1 VTAVSVPAGLRRAPV
16 AIPRRIIA
24 LGTAATA
31 VVLYVALAG
40 TATQPHDQ
48 NQPLFLAL
56 NETRDWVR
64 DNRNNAV
71 FTLLFAGPR
80 AAIDALVVNL
90 TEVFRLVGWTGI
102 AAVAGV
108 LGYVSGGWRL
118 AALGA
123 VGFLAIGALGL
134 WDSGVDTLGAVFA
147 AVAIALAIGIPLGIL
162 TAQRPRVQ
170 RVLSP
175 ILDVM
180 QITPTFSYL
189 APLVLIF
196 GIGGAAATIVTLI
209 YALPATIRITALG
222 IREVP
227 RTSVEAADSLGATG
241 WQRLRK
247 VRLPLA
253 GRAIGLAVN
262 QTLMLALSMI
272 VLTALIDAPGLGQEI
287 IQSLT
292 RNNVGRMLQAGI
304 AIVILAIVLDRLS
317 EQASR
322 RLDPRA
328 ISSARRLSR
337 RTLAI
342 AGAIALAGVV
352 LGVLVPGARE
362 FPSAINV
369 SVRQPV
375 NDFVD
380 FLRSDVAWLTTGLKD
395 AITIGFLNPLQTVL
409 EESPWWLVVGV
420 TAVLAWLISGRR
432 QAVVAALG
440 LGLIFAIGLWEHTMQ
455 TLLQVLVATAV
466 TFALGLGL
474 GILSARHDRFARAI
488 RPLLDAAQVL
498 PSFVYLL
505 PVLVLFG
512 PGKLTAIVAAIVF
525 ALPVVIRLVEI
536 GIRLVPATIVEAA
549 TSAGAS
555 RRQLLL
561 KAQLPVARAALLLA
575 ANQATILVLS
585 VVVIGGLVG
594 GQALG
599 YDVVA
604 GFSQTRLFGMGVAAG
619 VVLVLLG
626 IVLDQVTQGAG
637 GRTGPEVLRR

>member
-1 VTAVSVPAGLRRAPV
+1 VTAISLPAIRRPV
-16 AIPRRIIA
+16 AAIPKRAI
-24 LGTAATA
+24 LLATA
-31 VVLYVALAG
+31 IVAAILYVAFAG

-48 NQPLFLAL
+48 DQPLFLAL

-64 DNRNNAV
+64 DNRNHPV
-71 FTLLFAGPR
+71 FTLLFTGPR
-80 AAIDALVVNL
+80 VTMDALVESL
-90 TEVFRLVGWTGI
+90 IDLFSAIGWTGI

-108 LGYVSGGWRL
+108 LGYLSGGWRL
-118 AALGA
+118 AALG
-123 VGFLAIGALGL
+123 VTGFLSIGVLGL
-134 WDSGVDTLGAVFA
+134 WQQGVDTLGAVSA
-147 AVAIALAIGIPLGIL
+147 AVLIALIVGIPVGIAM
-162 TAQRPRVQ
+162 AQNARFR
-170 RVLSP
+170 RIASP

-189 APLVLIF
+189 APLVLVF

-272 VLTALIDAPGLGQEI
+272 VLTALIDAPGLGQDI
-287 IQSLT
+287 IQSLI
-292 RNNVGRMLQAGI
+292 RNNVGTMLQAGI

-328 ISSARRLSR
+328 VSTARRFGR
-337 RTLAI
+337 GTLAVA
-342 AGAIALAGVV
+342 AGIALVGVT
-352 LGVLVPGARE
+352 LGLLVPAARE
-362 FPSAINV
+362 FPAGLEV
-369 SVRQPV
+369 SIRQPV
-375 NDFVD
+375 NGFVD
-380 FLRSDVAWLTTGLKD
+380 WLRSDVAWLSVGLKD
-395 AITIGFLNPLQTVL
+395 AVTFGVLNPLQTVL
-409 EESPWWLVVGV
+409 EDSPWWLVIGV
-420 TAVLAWLISGRR
+420 TAILAWLISGMR
-432 QAVVAALG
+432 QALVASVCLV
-440 LGLIFAIGLWEHTMQ
+440 LIFTIGLWEHTMQ
-455 TLLQVLVATAV
+455 TLLQVLVATGV
-466 TFALGLGL
+466 TFALGLGI

-512 PGKLTAIVAAIVF
+512 PGKLTAIVAAVVF

-555 RRQLLL
+555 RRQLLV

-604 GFSQTRLFGMGVAAG
+604 GFAQTRLFGLGVAAG

-637 GRTGPEVLRR
+637 GRTDSQVLRR

>member
-1 VTAVSVPAGLRRAPV
+1 MA
-16 AIPRRIIA
+16 AIPKRVIG
-24 LGTAATA
+24 LGLAVAA
-31 VVLYVALAG
+31 VVLYVLFAG

-56 NETRDWVR
+56 NEARDWVR
-64 DNRNNAV
+64 DNRTNAA
-71 FTLLFAGPR
+71 FALLFTGPR
-80 AAIDALVVNL
+80 VVMDALVENL
-90 TEVFRLVGWTGI
+90 TAAFAALGWTGI
-102 AAVAGV
+102 AAGAGV
-108 LGYVSGGWRL
+108 IGFVAGGWRL
-118 AALGA
+118 ALLGGL
-123 VGFLAIGALGL
+123 GFLSIGVLGL
-134 WDSGVDTLGAVFA
+134 WKEGVDTLGAVGA
-147 AVAIALAIGIPLGIL
+147 AVVIALALGIPLGIVM
-162 TAQRPRVQ
+162 AQNRRVQ
-170 RVLSP
+170 RILSP

-189 APLVLIF
+189 APLVLLF
-196 GIGGAAATIVTLI
+196 GIGGASATIVTLI
-209 YALPATIRITALG
+209 YAVPATIRITALG

-292 RNNVGRMLQAGI
+292 RSDVGRMFQAGI

-337 RTLAI
+337 RTLLI
-342 AGAIALAGVV
+342 AGGIAIGGIALG
-352 LGVLVPGARE
+352 LLVPFARD
-362 FPSAINV
+362 FPAGIEM
-369 SVRQPV
+369 SVRRPV

-380 FLRSDVAWLTTGLKD
+380 FLRSDVSWLTTGVKD
-395 AITIGFLNPLQTVL
+395 AITFGFLNPVQTIL
-409 EESPWWLVVGV
+409 EESPWWLVAGV
-420 TAVLAWLISGRR
+420 TAVLALLISGLR
-432 QAVVAALG
+432 QAVIAAVG
-440 LGLIFAIGLWEHTMQ
+440 LVLIFVIGLWEHTMQ
-455 TLLQVLVATAV
+455 TLMQVLVATAV

-536 GIRLVPATIVEAA
+536 GIRLVPATIIEAA

-555 RRQLLL
+555 RRQLLV

-619 VVLVLLG
+619 AVLVLLG

-637 GRTGPEVLRR
+637 GRTSAEVLRR